1 MRGCGCS
8 ACVEALECTAGI
20 GHGKR
25 LRIATLCHAFLQ
37 FAFEIFGGLAK
48 LCCGC
53 ELECRRKDCFC
64 TSARGG
70 EFLENAMAVAEGAIC
85 CGSRVQIACGIDAF
99 DFNASL
105 RNILT
110 VSACVHVNRT
120 AETPG
125 NAGELVDTGKAFVNR
140 VAGEAGERRGA
151 FSANLSISDV
161 RDFREKFTEL
171 DNDAFVS
178 AVGDE
183 QVRALAKNEN
193 RKRMF
198 ICKCNCVFDIVYGF
212 CFDEISCGTADFK
225 GRVLAHRYIFLNNH
239 DENIYILG
247 AMTEEELKQFK
258 AALSITAVATALGVP
273 VVRGRCRCFF
283 PTRHSHGDRTPS
295 VSFSEE
301 RGTFRCW
308 VCDDVR
314 GDVIT
319 LVQIVKNCSFL
330 EALNWLKET
339 YGFLLRGAPAS
350 ATALPNGSSASN
362 VSTAQSATLVAKT
375 VTRDAALEYSSPEP
389 VKELVS
395 EEERKKIILSFLKML
410 SPVDKT
416 PAASYLAR
424 RRIYKPIWDKML
436 LRTITD
442 YGALNNKLK
451 ETYDLEVLKYV
462 GLFSEKGN
470 LRYYKHPLFFPYL
483 DSKRRS
489 FYFQARAIDST
500 VVPKE
505 LNLRGTVPYPYNVSA
520 LDEKPG
526 WVYLCEG
533 VVDTLTFLGQRI
545 AAIGIPG
552 VRSFKT
558 EWLPLFKNKSVVLC
572 LDKDEAGRSGTEYL
586 QTVFAQA
593 GIRTVVLGDGVDQF
607 GKLSMKEGEDIND
620 WFGGKK

>member
-1 MRGCGCS
+1 
-8 ACVEALECTAGI
+8 
-20 GHGKR
+20 
-25 LRIATLCHAFLQ
+25 
-37 FAFEIFGGLAK
+37 
-48 LCCGC
+48 
-53 ELECRRKDCFC
+53 
-64 TSARGG
+64 
-70 EFLENAMAVAEGAIC
+70 
-85 CGSRVQIACGIDAF
+85 
-99 DFNASL
+99 
-105 RNILT
+105 
-110 VSACVHVNRT
+110 
-120 AETPG
+120 
-125 NAGELVDTGKAFVNR
+125 
-140 VAGEAGERRGA
+140 
-151 FSANLSISDV
+151 
-161 RDFREKFTEL
+161 
-171 DNDAFVS
+171 
-178 AVGDE
+178 
-183 QVRALAKNEN
+183 
-193 RKRMF
+193 
-198 ICKCNCVFDIVYGF
+198 
-212 CFDEISCGTADFK
+212 
-225 GRVLAHRYIFLNNH
+225 
-239 DENIYILG
+239 
-247 AMTEEELKQFK
+247 MTEEELKQFK
-258 AALSITAVATALGVP
+258 AALSITKVAMDLGIP
-273 VVRGRCRCFF
+273 VVRNRFRCFF

-295 VSFSEE
+295 VSISEE

-314 GDVIT
+314 GDVIS
-319 LVQIVKNCSFL
+319 LVQFVKNCSFL
-330 EALNWLKET
+330 EALNWLKEM
-339 YGFLLRGAPAS
+339 YGFLVPGAKPPMQNRA
-350 ATALPNGSSASN
+350 AGTNALPN
-362 VSTAQSATLVAKT
+362 VSPNNAPLQKRTPEQNAALVAKAA
-375 VTRDAALEYSSPEP
+375 VREAALEYSSPEP
-389 VKELVS
+389 VKEIVS

-451 ETYDLEVLKYV
+451 ETYDVEVLKYV

-483 DSKRRS
+483 DTKRRS

-586 QTVFAQA
+586 QSVFAQA
-593 GIRTVVLGDGVDQF
+593 GIRTVVLGEG
-607 GKLSMKEGEDIND
+607 LENISSAMKEGDDINS

>member
-1 MRGCGCS
+1 
-8 ACVEALECTAGI
+8 
-20 GHGKR
+20 
-25 LRIATLCHAFLQ
+25 
-37 FAFEIFGGLAK
+37 
-48 LCCGC
+48 
-53 ELECRRKDCFC
+53 
-64 TSARGG
+64 
-70 EFLENAMAVAEGAIC
+70 MAVAEGAIC

-110 VSACVHVNRT
+110 ISACIHVNRT
-120 AETPG
+120 AEAPG
-125 NAGELVDTGKAFVNR
+125 NAGELVDSCKAFVNR
-140 VAGEAGERRGA
+140 IAGEAGERCGA
-151 FSANLSISDV
+151 FGANFPV
-161 RDFREKFTEL
+161 ANVCNFREKFTEL
-171 DNDAFVS
+171 NDDSVVS

-183 QVRALAKNEN
+183 QVRALANNET

-212 CFDEISCGTADFK
+212 SFDEISCGTAYFK

-314 GDVIT
+314 GDVIS

-389 VKELVS
+389 AKELVS

>member
-1 MRGCGCS
+1 
-8 ACVEALECTAGI
+8 
-20 GHGKR
+20 
-25 LRIATLCHAFLQ
+25 
-37 FAFEIFGGLAK
+37 
-48 LCCGC
+48 
-53 ELECRRKDCFC
+53 
-64 TSARGG
+64 
-70 EFLENAMAVAEGAIC
+70 
-85 CGSRVQIACGIDAF
+85 
-99 DFNASL
+99 
-105 RNILT
+105 
-110 VSACVHVNRT
+110 
-120 AETPG
+120 
-125 NAGELVDTGKAFVNR
+125 
-140 VAGEAGERRGA
+140 
-151 FSANLSISDV
+151 
-161 RDFREKFTEL
+161 
-171 DNDAFVS
+171 
-178 AVGDE
+178 
-183 QVRALAKNEN
+183 
-193 RKRMF
+193 
-198 ICKCNCVFDIVYGF
+198 
-212 CFDEISCGTADFK
+212 
-225 GRVLAHRYIFLNNH
+225 
-239 DENIYILG
+239 
-247 AMTEEELKQFK
+247 MTEEELKQFK
-258 AALSITAVATALGVP
+258 AALSITTVAMDLGLP

-283 PTRHSHGDRTPS
+283 PTRHAHGDRTPS

-314 GDVIT
+314 GDVIS
-319 LVQIVKNCSFL
+319 LVQFVKNCSFL

-339 YGFLLRGAPAS
+339 YGFLLRGAKPQGQNRVAMTNPAS
-350 ATALPNGSSASN
+350 ASTMPNRAPASN
-362 VSTAQSATLVAKT
+362 VSPEQSAALVAKT
-375 VTRDAALEYSSPEP
+375 AVRDAALEYRSPEP
-389 VKELVS
+389 AKELVS
-395 EEERKKIILSFLKML
+395 EDERKKIILSFLKML

-416 PAASYLAR
+416 PAAAYLAR

-483 DSKRRS
+483 DIKRRS

-505 LNLRGTVPYPYNVSA
+505 LNLRGTVPFPYNVSA
-520 LDEKPG
+520 LDERPG

-586 QTVFAQA
+586 QTVFANA
-593 GIRTVVLGDGVDQF
+593 NIRTVVLGDGVDQF